1 MESGTPRQGTVDYV
15 KSFVRNS
22 PWVSI
27 SAFVHVILFS
37 ALTIFYVSGDEPVEV
52 DVPVEIA
59 VATRP
64 SAPPPAEIPPEL
76 IDRKSVPVLPDEQEG
91 VVNPDPDYI
100 PHAIAGRQGEI
111 TDETNLDRDAGIY
124 NPDPDAL
131 ANVPSGATGG
141 TPIGVGK
148 VGHHGTA
155 PSAFSSRVAGL
166 GGRGG
171 GGLGQGGGGGRGGAR
186 TMEGAALAALE
197 WLKNHQ
203 SPDGRWD
210 CDGFSANCDKGR
222 CSGPGYSNN
231 DIGVTGLALLCF
243 LGAGETH
250 VTGNYKETVKRG
262 LKFLLTVQDDKGC
275 FGQKVG
281 HHFVYNH
288 ACAAL
293 AMTEAYGMTQ
303 AKAFKEP
310 AQKAVNFILEMQN
323 PYEAWRYAYPPD
335 GDNDV
340 SVTGWMLMVLK
351 SARSS
356 GLTID
361 EGQASTA
368 LAWIDSMTDQQ
379 TGRTGYNETG
389 GRSSRQTEFLKT
401 FPAELSE
408 AMTAVGV
415 LSRVLGGRT
424 PDADP
429 MIAKGAELMSAR
441 LPKWDTKTGEID
453 FYYWYY
459 GTLAMYQAD
468 DGSRWKRWEDAIQ
481 GAIIDTQRMK
491 EGECEYGSWDPI
503 DPWSPAGGRVY
514 STAVLCLCA
523 LIKYRYPRVF
533 GASKRRK
540 SAVRPPLRPW
550 QRPSR
555 RVVRRAS
562 HVAAL

>member
-1 MESGTPRQGTVDYV
+1 MESGNPRQGTVDYV

-37 ALTIFYVSGDEPVEV
+37 LLTIFYVSGDEEKEPEV
-52 DVPVEIA
+52 ITEIA
-59 VATRP
+59 VGTRP
-64 SAPPPAEIPPEL
+64 VAVDPVETPPEL

-91 VVNPDPDYI
+91 VVNPDPEYI

-111 TDETNLDRDAGIY
+111 TDETRLDREAGIY

-148 VGHHGTA
+148 IGHHGTA
-155 PSAFSSRVAGL
+155 PSAFASRVAGG

-186 TMEGAALAALE
+186 TMEGATLAALE

-210 CDGFSANCDKGR
+210 CDGFSANCEKGK
-222 CSGPGYSNN
+222 CGGPGYSNN

-250 VTGNYKETVKRG
+250 QSGNYKEVVKRG
-262 LKFLLTVQDDKGC
+262 LKFLLTVQDDEGC
-275 FGQKVG
+275 FGQRVG
-281 HHFVYNH
+281 HHFIYNH

-303 AKAFKEP
+303 AKAFKDP
-310 AQKAVNFILEMQN
+310 SQKAINFILKAQN
-323 PYEAWRYAYPPD
+323 PYDAWRYAYPPD

-340 SVTGWMLMVLK
+340 SVTGWMLMALK
-351 SARSS
+351 SAKMS

-361 EGQASTA
+361 EGQAQTA
-368 LAWIDSMTDQQ
+368 LGFIDKMTDAQ
-379 TGRTGYNETG
+379 TGRTGYTETG
-389 GRSSRQTEFLKT
+389 GRSSRQTEYLKT

-415 LSRVLGGRT
+415 LCRVLGGRT
-424 PDADP
+424 LADDP
-429 MIAKGAELMSAR
+429 MITKGAELMAAR
-441 LPKWDTKTGEID
+441 PPRWDTKTGEID

-459 GTLAMYQAD
+459 GTLAMFQAD
-468 DGSRWKRWEDAIQ
+468 EGTRWKRWNEAMKDAIL
-481 GAIIDTQRMK
+481 DTQRLK

-514 STAVLCLCA
+514 STAVLCLCTEVY
-523 LIKYRYPRVF
+523 YRYPRVF
-533 GASKRRK
+533 GAAKRRK
-540 SAVRPPLRPW
+540 CATRPN
-550 QRPSR
+550 R
-555 RVVRRAS
+555 RTARRGAP
-562 HVAAL
+562 ATLT